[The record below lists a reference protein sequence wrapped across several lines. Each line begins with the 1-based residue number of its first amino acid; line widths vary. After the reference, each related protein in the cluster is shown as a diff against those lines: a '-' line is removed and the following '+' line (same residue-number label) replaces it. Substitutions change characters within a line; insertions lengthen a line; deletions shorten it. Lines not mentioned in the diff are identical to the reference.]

1 MYYQLIRIFII
12 LFYSAIFLTIDQFTK
27 HQLLIQLENSN
38 LPIQINKFF
47 NLIAVWNTGF
57 SFGFL
62 SDYALNQQLIAIFT
76 LVILLIVLY
85 CIRQF
90 PTLIQGLIFGGAL
103 GNIFD
108 RFFHKGV
115 LDFIDLHI
123 YNWHYPAF
131 NLADS
136 FIVIAIIYI
145 IINEVKLHYTEK
157 KVIQNITKQT

>member
-1 MYYQLIRIFII
+1 
-12 LFYSAIFLTIDQFTK
+12 
-27 HQLLIQLENSN
+27 
-38 LPIQINKFF
+38 
-47 NLIAVWNTGF
+47 
-57 SFGFL
+57 
-62 SDYALNQQLIAIFT
+62 
-76 LVILLIVLY
+76 VLY
-85 CIRQF
+85 FIRQL

-108 RFFHKGV
+108 RFFHQGV

-145 IINEVKLHYTEK
+145 IINEIKLDYTEK
-157 KVIQNITKQT
+157 KVIKNITK

>member
-1 MYYQLIRIFII
+1 MI

-27 HQLLIQLENSN
+27 HQILIQLKNGVGA
-38 LPIQINKFF
+38 IQVNKFF
-47 NLIAVWNTGF
+47 SLITVWNTGF
-57 SFGFL
+57 SFGLL
-62 SDYALNQQLIAIFT
+62 SDYMFNQQLIAIFI

-85 CIRQF
+85 FIRQF
-90 PTLIQGLIFGGAL
+90 PTLIQGLILGGSL

-115 LDFIDLHI
+115 LDFIDLHVC
-123 YNWHYPAF
+123 NWHYPTF

-145 IINEVKLHYTEK
+145 IVNK
-157 KVIQNITKQT
+157 KKYLLKH